1 MSSHPGAYLFVPA
14 SRPERYS
21 KAVDAAAS
29 AVVVDLEDAV
39 APDDKDAAR
48 ASLQQ
53 WLDPLHPVIVRI
65 NADGSD
71 WFGQDLQL
79 LSHPGVAAVML
90 PKAEDCAAIDR
101 VAGSGRPVIALIETA
116 RGIAHARQIAQR
128 AGVSRLAF
136 GSIDLQVDL
145 GIGGDREEL
154 HFARSELVLASRLAE
169 LPPPIDGVTTAID
182 DPEQLRRDADLARR
196 FGFGAKLC
204 IHPRQLAVVNAAFA
218 PSSEQLAWARNV
230 LDAIGHSGGGA
241 VSVDGK
247 MVDRPVL
254 LLARRIL
261 ESAGEADDAH
271 PSKGTP

>member
-14 SRPERYS
+14 NRPERYS
-21 KAVDAAAS
+21 KAVEAAAG
-29 AVVVDLEDAV
+29 AVIVDLEDAV
-39 APDDKDAAR
+39 APDQKDVAR

-53 WLDPLHPVIVRI
+53 WLDPQHPVIVRI
-65 NADGSD
+65 NAEGSD
-71 WFGQDLQL
+71 WFAQDLQL
-79 LSHPGVAAVML
+79 LAHPGVAAVML
-90 PKAEDCAAIDR
+90 PKAEDCAAVDR

-116 RGIAHARQIAQR
+116 RGIVQAREIAR
-128 AGVSRLAF
+128 RTGVSCLAL

-145 GIGGDREEL
+145 GIGGDQEEL

-169 LPPPIDGVTTAID
+169 LRPPIDGVTTAID
-182 DPEQLRRDADLARR
+182 DPGQLRRDADLARR

-204 IHPRQLAVVNAAFA
+204 IHPSQLAVVNAAFA
-218 PSSEQLAWARNV
+218 PSADQVAWARQV
-230 LDAIGHSGGGA
+230 QDAISRSGGGA

-261 ESAGEADDAH
+261 ERAGAPGDPH
-271 PSKGTP
+271 PTKGTA